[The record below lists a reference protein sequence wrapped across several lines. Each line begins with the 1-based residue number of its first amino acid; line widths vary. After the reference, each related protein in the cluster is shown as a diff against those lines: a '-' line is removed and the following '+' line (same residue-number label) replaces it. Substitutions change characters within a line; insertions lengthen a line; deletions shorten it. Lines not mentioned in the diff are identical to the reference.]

1 MKKVRM
7 KPWMKDAAIVSL
19 ALLIL
24 SGCINQ
30 VPPDEDEGDDWREI
44 ADPITE
50 NILQSLKNNDYQGFI
65 KDFSEEMKN
74 AYTLQIF
81 TDTKEL
87 LDSKIGAYISKEF
100 DRVEKDDGYIV
111 VFYSAQFE
119 NEDNVTVRVV
129 FKEDDETH
137 KVYGLWFDSP
147 KLRE

>member
-1 MKKVRM
+1 MKKGCR
-7 KPWMKDAAIVSL
+7 KPWMKGIGILTLLV
-19 ALLIL
+19 LIL

-30 VPPDEDEGDDWREI
+30 PLEGEERQRWVDI
-44 ADPITE
+44 ADPIAE
-50 NILQSLKNNDYQGFI
+50 NILQTLNSNDYQGHI
-65 KDFSEEMKN
+65 KDYSQEMIDATTPEEFAN
-74 AYTLQIF
+74 L
-81 TDTKEL
+81 KET
-87 LDSKIGAYISKEF
+87 LDSKIGAYISKTPGQVI
-100 DRVEKDDGYIV
+100 RDDGYIV